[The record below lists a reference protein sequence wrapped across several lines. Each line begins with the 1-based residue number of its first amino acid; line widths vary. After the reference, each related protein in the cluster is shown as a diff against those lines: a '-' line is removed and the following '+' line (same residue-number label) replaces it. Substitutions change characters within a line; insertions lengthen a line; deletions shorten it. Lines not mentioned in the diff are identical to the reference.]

1 MTKLTSLEQARELQV
16 RTRAARYAFRNPQ
29 SITASGLVESE
40 VKFRFDAIDG
50 MLIMALNDTGMLVK
64 TWEETT

>member
-1 MTKLTSLEQARELQV
+1 MRRPTPLEQARELQQRV
-16 RTRAARYAFRNPQ
+16 NGALYRFREGVYIPKEFD
-29 SITASGLVESE
+29 ESE
-40 VKFRFDAIDG
+40 VKFRYDAIEG